1 MRNSYLE
8 VDLSAISGNGTSTKR
23 FDFVIKTDNMISGK
37 IKFENMLDDKYHY
50 DKDKRAVIGKINKKK
65 YQIGNRVCVVV
76 KDACKETRTI
86 NFEIGKQK
94 SLRK

>member
-1 MRNSYLE
+1 M
-8 VDLSAISGNGTSTKR
+8 
-23 FDFVIKTDNMISGK
+23 FVKTDDNISGK
-37 IKFENMLDDKYHY
+37 VKFENMQGDYYYFDANKH
-50 DKDKRAVIGKINKKK
+50 AVIGKDTKKK

-76 KDACKETRTI
+76 KDASKATRTI